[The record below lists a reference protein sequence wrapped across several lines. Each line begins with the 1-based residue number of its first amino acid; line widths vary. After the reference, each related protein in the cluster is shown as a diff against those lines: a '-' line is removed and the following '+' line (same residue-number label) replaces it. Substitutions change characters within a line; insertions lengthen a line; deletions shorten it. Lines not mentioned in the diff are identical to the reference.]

1 MITKEHAYKV
11 AKSYLKERK
20 REYLEIE
27 EIEKI
32 TFNENQEVLYGKKK
46 GEFLNQFVVEY
57 VVQWGLEEKG
67 MLIYIDAETGEVLYS
82 ISPTS
87 WIEELEEMQGKG

>member
-1 MITKEHAYKV
+1 MIEKNKV
-11 AKSYLKERK
+11 RGIAINYLRERK
-20 REYLEIE
+20 REYLDVDSEESVSYIE
-27 EIEKI
+27 NKK
-32 TFNENQEVLYGKKK
+32 VLYGEYE
-46 GEFLNQFVVEY
+46 GELKNVYTIEY
-57 VVQWGLEEKG
+57 SVQWGLEEKG